1 MDFVDEDFNRNAE
14 TQATGF
20 IGEHSEIKWL
30 HQLQRSLERQD
41 SITGSSQDNAKT
53 TSLSS
58 ANYFLDN
65 SGPLVADNV
74 ALMERPSQV
83 VADQLVNNYFSATH
97 ESFPFLG
104 KGLFISQC
112 RAFYSKANLRPGR
125 RWMAVLNMVFAI
137 GARYSCLASCH
148 SHQKQDDYEGHAI
161 YFSRAWLLNTHD
173 VASLSH
179 PNLQQVQVEA
189 LASFY
194 FLSIG
199 QVNRWMHLPCL
210 D

>member
-1 MDFVDEDFNRNAE
+1 MEFVEEDFNRDAE
-14 TQATGF
+14 AQATGF
-20 IGEHSEIKWL
+20 IGGHSEIKWL
-30 HQLQRSLERQD
+30 HQLKRFLEQKD
-41 SITGSSQDNAKT
+41 PTLGSPQKDADIA
-53 TSLSS
+53 SLSS
-58 ANYFLDN
+58 VNYFPDD
-65 SGPLVADNV
+65 SGTVISDNV
-74 ALMERPSQV
+74 AMMERPSQGI
-83 VADQLVNNYFSATH
+83 ADQLVNNYFSVIH
-97 ESFPFLG
+97 ETFPFLG
-104 KGLFISQC
+104 KSLFLSQC

-137 GARYSCLASCH
+137 AARHSCLASCH
-148 SHQKQDDYEGHAI
+148 AHHDHEDHAV
-161 YFSRAWLLNTHD
+161 YFSRAWQLNTHD

-194 FLSIG
+194 LLSIG

>member
-1 MDFVDEDFNRNAE
+1 MDFVEEDFNRDAE

-30 HQLQRSLERQD
+30 YQLKRFIEKQD
-41 SITGSSQDNAKT
+41 STTGSSQKNAKP

-58 ANYFLDN
+58 VNYFLDN
-65 SGPLVADNV
+65 LGPLVADNV
-74 ALMERPSQV
+74 ALMERPAQV
-83 VADQLVNNYFSATH
+83 VADQLVNSYFSATH

-104 KGLFISQC
+104 KRLFISQY

-125 RWMAVLNMVFAI
+125 RWMTVLNMVFAI
-137 GARYSCLASCH
+137 GARHACLASCH
-148 SHQKQDDYEGHAI
+148 SHQCHDEHEGHAI
-161 YFSRAWLLNTHD
+161 YFSRAWLINAHE

-194 FLSIG
+194 LLSIG